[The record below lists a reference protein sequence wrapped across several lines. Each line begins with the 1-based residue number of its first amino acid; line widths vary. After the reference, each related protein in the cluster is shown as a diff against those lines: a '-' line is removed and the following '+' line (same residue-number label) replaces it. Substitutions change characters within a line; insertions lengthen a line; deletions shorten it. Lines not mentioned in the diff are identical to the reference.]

1 MVAHGEET
9 AGQGGSLCM
18 TANSPRVRQLR
29 VIVEADDYDAAVTF
43 YRDVLGMSELAAF
56 AEGGDDR
63 VAILDA
69 GRATLEIASPVHKE
83 SIDRVEG
90 VTEASPRLRL
100 AFEVDDSAGV
110 ADELTDAGAR
120 MVAPPVLTPWQSLN
134 ARLDAPAG
142 LQITV
147 FQETV
152 GAEQRAG
159 LDGFATDDRR

>member
-1 MVAHGEET
+1 
-9 AGQGGSLCM
+9 M
-18 TANSPRVRQLR
+18 TTEPSRVRQLR

-43 YRDVLGMSELAAF
+43 YRDVLGLGELAAF

-83 SIDRVEG
+83 TIDRVEG
-90 VTEASPRLRL
+90 VTEPSPRIRL
-100 AFEVDDSAGV
+100 AFEVDDSAAV
-110 ADELTDAGAR
+110 TDELTDAGAR
-120 MVAPPVLTPWQSLN
+120 LVAPPVLTPWKSLN
-134 ARLDAPAG
+134 SRLDAPAG

-152 GAEQRAG
+152 DSHERAE
-159 LDGFATDDRR
+159 LDGFSTDDSR